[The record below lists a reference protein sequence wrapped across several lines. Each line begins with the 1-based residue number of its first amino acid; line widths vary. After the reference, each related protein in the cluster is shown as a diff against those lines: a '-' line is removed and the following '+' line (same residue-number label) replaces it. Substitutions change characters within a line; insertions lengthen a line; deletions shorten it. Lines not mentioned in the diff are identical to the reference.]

1 MFIDQCL
8 QSFIRGAI
16 DTDKFHLSIRPAY
29 YRIVKKFDFDESLT
43 VDFRDIFEGPA
54 AVQAV
59 PMSFLRG
66 VTGLRGVMRNG
77 VNKSFDENFDG
88 NGINDVESAEG
99 ERLNRRSGPKQ
110 GMMELI

>member
-1 MFIDQCL
+1 M
-8 QSFIRGAI
+8 
-16 DTDKFHLSIRPAY
+16 
-29 YRIVKKFDFDESLT
+29 
-43 VDFRDIFEGPA
+43 DFRDIFEGPA

-66 VTGLRGVMRNG
+66 VTGSGGRTRNG

-88 NGINDVESAEG
+88 NGVNDVESAEG
-99 ERLNRRSGPKQ
+99 ERLNRRSSPKQ